1 MERAGS
7 VWVSRFVGFLA
18 VSMAL
23 AAAGCGSGQ
32 PSVPRDSAVEDEGVE
47 DIGEGMDA
55 SLENP
60 GFPVPTAATEANM
73 ESDGVWS
80 VLGPADW
87 SCLDTPGTDAPSTQG
102 IALAGS
108 ILDEHVGTGIGGAT
122 VTAFPGISVDG
133 DVGTATSSNVAATQG
148 EYAMSLTMLPVGET
162 RVGFAIEAAGYVK
175 TYALNHYLDPADATQ
190 TLDLGAVAVSWSAAL
205 PAVVGASRDVTAAAV
220 LGRFRDC
227 AGRPVSNA
235 VVTVSSTQGT
245 VTHVPGA
252 ETFYF
257 STSTENTPVP
267 HTVSATMNQDGRFM
281 VLNATPT
288 STAYVQV
295 WGYVNPAAL
304 AAGTLTLLAEQRVP
318 LEANTFVAMP
328 MEALRAD

>member
-1 MERAGS
+1 MRLLNL
-7 VWVSRFVGFLA
+7 VP
-18 VSMAL
+18 
-23 AAAGCGSGQ
+23 AAA
-32 PSVPRDSAVEDEGVE
+32 
-47 DIGEGMDA
+47 
-55 SLENP
+55 LL
-60 GFPVPTAATEANM
+60 ATLAI
-73 ESDGVWS
+73 
-80 VLGPADW
+80 PA
-87 SCLDTPGTDAPSTQG
+87 GAQQGKPSTPAPQ
-102 IALAGS
+102 
-108 ILDEHVGTGIGGAT
+108 TR
-122 VTAFPGISVDG
+122 
-133 DVGTATSSNVAATQG
+133 SS
-148 EYAMSLTMLPVGET
+148 
-162 RVGFAIEAAGYVK
+162 
-175 TYALNHYLDPADATQ
+175 
-190 TLDLGAVAVSWSAAL
+190 AL
-205 PAVVGASRDVTAAAV
+205 PIVPGARVHATGYCLGGTLLALTAAAV

-245 VTHVPGA
+245 VTHVPGT